1 MKIYEV
7 ENHEPS
13 ILPDNVELELVWADE
28 FDGTELDT
36 SKWDYRMSMMGTPWP
51 AWTDKGVQLDGN
63 SNAVFKVIEED
74 GRPVSSQLQTG
85 YNFMDEPVQKTKF
98 NDEHLQWQ
106 IGKLKESKYTK
117 KYGYFE
123 CRCKMQQKD
132 GWWSAFWIQSPTI
145 GASLDPG
152 HTGVEIDVMECFEP
166 GLLQYH
172 NVFTGGYG
180 LDMQQIKVGRYDMM
194 DNPDD
199 FHRYGVL
206 WDENGYTFYVD
217 GVEDGH
223 VDKNVS
229 HIPEFILISTEVK
242 GYRYEDHQP
251 VKEAYDL
258 IGNDEFVV
266 DYVRV
271 FDIK

>member
-7 ENHEPS
+7 DNHEPS
-13 ILPDNVELELVWADE
+13 ILPDDVELELVWADE

-36 SKWDYRMSMMGTPWP
+36 SKWDYRMSMMGTRWP

-63 SNAVFKVIEED
+63 SNAVFRVIEED

-85 YNFMDEPVQKTKF
+85 YNFMDEPVVKTKF

-106 IGKLKESKYTK
+106 IGKLKEDKYTK

-123 CRCKMQQKD
+123 CRCKMQKKD

-180 LDMQQIKVGRYDMM
+180 LDMQQ
-194 DNPDD
+194 
-199 FHRYGVL
+199 L
-206 WDENGYTFYVD
+206 WTFDILETLEYVD
-217 GVEDGH
+217 KLLDVVTIDNAKVAEVETL
-223 VDKNVS
+223 
-229 HIPEFILISTEVK
+229 EEVAVAQYAMLHGIAHAACHLQHW
-242 GYRYEDHQP
+242 GYLGEYPPQ
-251 VKEAYDL
+251 
-258 IGNDEFVV
+258 
-266 DYVRV
+266 
-271 FDIK
+271 